1 VSRYRKG
8 KTNLDFTEARDN
20 EWQWH
25 QLGHMQVCISLQTD
39 NHASTTPL
47 SFLQTGC
54 PSCRQTNSVKALK
67 AKHKAQNEC
76 EIGARS
82 YTVAVARHEI
92 AEADTDESDGAVV
105 GGFPVRPLFDLHED
119 RARHEHEQARARH
132 RNYHDPVHTST
143 YVYFSKPE

>member
-1 VSRYRKG
+1 MSGSGISWAICKSASRSRQITMPVLHHSK
-8 KTNLDFTEARDN
+8 
-20 EWQWH
+20 
-25 QLGHMQVCISLQTD
+25 
-39 NHASTTPL
+39 
-47 SFLQTGC
+47 FLQTGC
-54 PSCRQTNSVKALK
+54 PSCRPTNSVEALK
-67 AKHKAQNEC
+67 AKHKAQNEY
-76 EIGARS
+76 EIGAWS

-132 RNYHDPVHTST
+132 RDYHDPVHTST

>member
-1 VSRYRKG
+1 MSGSGISWAICKSASRSRQITMPVLHHSK
-8 KTNLDFTEARDN
+8 
-20 EWQWH
+20 
-25 QLGHMQVCISLQTD
+25 
-39 NHASTTPL
+39 
-47 SFLQTGC
+47 FLQAGC
-54 PSCRQTNSVKALK
+54 PSCRPTNSVKALK

-132 RNYHDPVHTST
+132 RDYHDPVHTST